1 MIIVVVFY
9 FRFLFLKK
17 IPTMRKLLSAAIVVL
32 GLFICLIPTIFP
44 CIDPKASTKHDLGG
58 ATGLARIFWPIAFM
72 FGFVSR
78 NWFLASIILYI
89 KLVFLF
95 SFFLFL
101 FVAIPVK

>member
-1 MIIVVVFY
+1 
-9 FRFLFLKK
+9 
-17 IPTMRKLLSAAIVVL
+17 MRKLLSAAFVVL

-78 NWFLASIILYI
+78 NWFLASIILY
-89 KLVFLF
+89 LSVFWF
-95 SFFLFL
+95 PFFI
-101 FVAIPVK
+101 FVCGNTCCKVVILAVL